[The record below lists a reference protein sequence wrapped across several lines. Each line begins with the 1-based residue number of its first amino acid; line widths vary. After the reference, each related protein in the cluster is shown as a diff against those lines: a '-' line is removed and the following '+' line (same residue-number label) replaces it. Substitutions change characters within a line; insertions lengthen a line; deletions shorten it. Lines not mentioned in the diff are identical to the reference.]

1 MKTTTEKQKDE
12 GDCSPAFCSPHPLLD
27 ARRDSCAWREDE
39 DGMPHT
45 ECGEIYVFEEGWQP
59 FVRYCQGCGGVV
71 WIPRENKE
79 ITGA

>member
-1 MKTTTEKQKDE
+1 MKTDENKKAE
-12 GDCSPAFCSPHPLLD
+12 GDCSPHPLLD

-45 ECGEIYVFEEGWQP
+45 ECGEIYVFEDEWKP

-71 WIPRENKE
+71 WIPRENAKAE
-79 ITGA
+79 ASPDEL